1 MWCPKCR
8 NEYINGVTTCVDCGC
23 DLVEELPEEIDENE
37 PVAIGSL
44 AKEETA
50 AKLVSYLNRAG
61 LLSCAV
67 RPQPENEEGEIPA
80 YDIIVAGKE
89 LVYIHQLFDG
99 LTEDADDDENPD
111 LELLLPKFEEKYAE
125 IQDEEANKLLSD
137 LRTEASTVYV
147 NKKDIYSDF
156 KFSGISFIVFAVLGY
171 LFALLNGLGVLTI
184 FNTFSVVVLTI
195 VFTIF
200 MIIGISSIHKA
211 NTIKTLVSEEENV
224 LEDVEN
230 YIAEHFTDDYFASL
244 PSDESLSDEE
254 NFLMITDR
262 LKVELTEAFPLFSR
276 GYIDQLV
283 DDRYG
288 EYLDSKES
296 EEPEK
301 TSEDENVEE

>member
-44 AKEETA
+44 ASEETA
-50 AKLVSYLNRAG
+50 SKLVGYLNRAG

-99 LTEDADDDENPD
+99 LTEDADEEEPLD

-147 NKKDIYSDF
+147 NKKDTYSDF

-171 LFALLNGLGVLTI
+171 LFAFLNGLGVFTI
-184 FNTFSVVVLTI
+184 FNTFSVIVLTI
-195 VFTIF
+195 VFTVF

-211 NTIKTLVSEEENV
+211 NSIKTLVSEEENV

-262 LKVELTEAFPLFSR
+262 LKDELTEAFPLFSR

-283 DDRYG
+283 DERYG

-296 EEPEK
+296 ESKENADE
-301 TSEDENVEE
+301 EENVDE

>member
-111 LELLLPKFEEKYAE
+111 LELLLPE
-125 IQDEEANKLLSD
+125 IRRK
-137 LRTEASTVYV
+137 
-147 NKKDIYSDF
+147 IC
-156 KFSGISFIVFAVLGY
+156 
-171 LFALLNGLGVLTI
+171 
-184 FNTFSVVVLTI
+184 
-195 VFTIF
+195 
-200 MIIGISSIHKA
+200 
-211 NTIKTLVSEEENV
+211 
-224 LEDVEN
+224 
-230 YIAEHFTDDYFASL
+230 
-244 PSDESLSDEE
+244 
-254 NFLMITDR
+254 
-262 LKVELTEAFPLFSR
+262 
-276 GYIDQLV
+276 
-283 DDRYG
+283 
-288 EYLDSKES
+288 
-296 EEPEK
+296 
-301 TSEDENVEE
+301 

>member
-1 MWCPKCR
+1 M
-8 NEYINGVTTCVDCGC
+8 
-23 DLVEELPEEIDENE
+23 
-37 PVAIGSL
+37 
-44 AKEETA
+44 
-50 AKLVSYLNRAG
+50 
-61 LLSCAV
+61 
-67 RPQPENEEGEIPA
+67 
-80 YDIIVAGKE
+80 
-89 LVYIHQLFDG
+89 VYIHQLFDG

-147 NKKDIYSDF
+147 NKKDTYSDF

-184 FNTFSVVVLTI
+184 FNTI

-296 EEPEK
+296 E
-301 TSEDENVEE
+301 DENVEE

>member
-125 IQDEEANKLLSD
+125 IQDEEANKLL
-137 LRTEASTVYV
+137 LRPSYGSPVPFMSI
-147 NKKDIYSDF
+147 KKIPIRTLNSAE
-156 KFSGISFIVFAVLGY
+156 SVLSC
-171 LFALLNGLGVLTI
+171 LLSLVI
-184 FNTFSVVVLTI
+184 FLHS
-195 VFTIF
+195 
-200 MIIGISSIHKA
+200 
-211 NTIKTLVSEEENV
+211 
-224 LEDVEN
+224 
-230 YIAEHFTDDYFASL
+230 
-244 PSDESLSDEE
+244 
-254 NFLMITDR
+254 
-262 LKVELTEAFPLFSR
+262 
-276 GYIDQLV
+276 
-283 DDRYG
+283 
-288 EYLDSKES
+288 
-296 EEPEK
+296 
-301 TSEDENVEE
+301 

>member
-99 LTEDADDDENPD
+99 LTEDAEHDHED
-111 LELLLPKFEEKYAE
+111 LGDLAGCRMSNDN
-125 IQDEEANKLLSD
+125 ILSQLID
-137 LRTEASTVYV
+137 GSLQCQC
-147 NKKDIYSDF
+147 
-156 KFSGISFIVFAVLGY
+156 
-171 LFALLNGLGVLTI
+171 
-184 FNTFSVVVLTI
+184 
-195 VFTIF
+195 
-200 MIIGISSIHKA
+200 
-211 NTIKTLVSEEENV
+211 
-224 LEDVEN
+224 
-230 YIAEHFTDDYFASL
+230 TD
-244 PSDESLSDEE
+244 
-254 NFLMITDR
+254 
-262 LKVELTEAFPLFSR
+262 
-276 GYIDQLV
+276 IDQ
-283 DDRYG
+283 RAH
-288 EYLDSKES
+288 ES
-296 EEPEK
+296 HGK
-301 TSEDENVEE
+301 TGA

>member
-44 AKEETA
+44 ANEETA
-50 AKLVSYLNRAG
+50 SKLVGYLNRAG

-99 LTEDADDDENPD
+99 LSEDADDEEPLD
-111 LELLLPKFEEKYAE
+111 LELLLPRFEEKYAE

-147 NKKDIYSDF
+147 NKKDTYSDF
-156 KFSGISFIVFAVLGY
+156 KFSGISFIVFAVIGY
-171 LFALLNGLGVLTI
+171 LFALLNAFGVLTI
-184 FNTFSVVVLTI
+184 FNTFSVIVLTI

-211 NTIKTLVSEEENV
+211 HSIKTLVSEEENV
-224 LEDVEN
+224 LEEVEN
-230 YIAEHFTDDYFASL
+230 YIAEHFTDDYFSAL
-244 PSDESLSDEE
+244 PADESLSDEE

-262 LKVELTEAFPLFSR
+262 LKEELAGAFPLFSR

-283 DDRYG
+283 DERYG
-288 EYLDSKES
+288 EYLDSQENEI
-296 EEPEK
+296 EETDE
-301 TSEDENVEE
+301 EENVSE

>member
-44 AKEETA
+44 ANEETA
-50 AKLVSYLNRAG
+50 SKLVGYLNRAG

-99 LTEDADDDENPD
+99 LSEDADDEEPLD

-147 NKKDIYSDF
+147 NKKDTYSDF
-156 KFSGISFIVFAVLGY
+156 KFSGISFIVFAVIGY
-171 LFALLNGLGVLTI
+171 LFALLNAFGVLTI
-184 FNTFSVVVLTI
+184 FNTFSVIVLTI

-211 NTIKTLVSEEENV
+211 HSIKTLVSEEENV
-224 LEDVEN
+224 LEEVEN
-230 YIAEHFTDDYFASL
+230 YIAEHFTDDYFSAL
-244 PSDESLSDEE
+244 PADESLSDEE

-262 LKVELTEAFPLFSR
+262 LKEELAGVFPLFSR

-283 DDRYG
+283 DERYG
-288 EYLDSKES
+288 EYLDSQES
-296 EEPEK
+296 ETEEID
-301 TSEDENVEE
+301 EEENVSE

>member
-44 AKEETA
+44 ANEETA
-50 AKLVSYLNRAG
+50 SKLVGYLNRAG

-99 LTEDADDDENPD
+99 LSEDADDEEPLD

-147 NKKDIYSDF
+147 NKKDTYSDF
-156 KFSGISFIVFAVLGY
+156 KFSGISFIVFAVIGY
-171 LFALLNGLGVLTI
+171 LFALLNAFGVLTI
-184 FNTFSVVVLTI
+184 FNTFSVIVLTI

-211 NTIKTLVSEEENV
+211 HSIKTLVSEEENV
-224 LEDVEN
+224 LEEVEN
-230 YIAEHFTDDYFASL
+230 YIAEHFTDDYFSAL
-244 PSDESLSDEE
+244 PADESLSDEE

-262 LKVELTEAFPLFSR
+262 LKEELARVFPLFSR

-283 DDRYG
+283 DERYG
-288 EYLDSKES
+288 EYLDSQES
-296 EEPEK
+296 ETEEID
-301 TSEDENVEE
+301 EEENVSE

>member
-44 AKEETA
+44 ANEETA
-50 AKLVSYLNRAG
+50 SKLVGYLNRAG

-99 LTEDADDDENPD
+99 LTEDADEEEPLD

-125 IQDEEANKLLSD
+125 IQDEQANKLLSD

-147 NKKDIYSDF
+147 NKKDTYSDF

-184 FNTFSVVVLTI
+184 FNTFSVIVLTI
-195 VFTIF
+195 VFTVF

-211 NTIKTLVSEEENV
+211 NSIKTLVSEEENV

-244 PSDESLSDEE
+244 PSDESLSAEE

-262 LKVELTEAFPLFSR
+262 LKNELTEAFPLFSR

-283 DDRYG
+283 DERYG
-288 EYLDSKES
+288 EYLDSIES
-296 EEPEK
+296 EIEE
-301 TSEDENVEE
+301 TDEEENAEE

>member
-44 AKEETA
+44 ASEETA
-50 AKLVSYLNRAG
+50 SKLVGYLNRAG

-99 LTEDADDDENPD
+99 LTEDADEEDPLD

-147 NKKDIYSDF
+147 NKKDTYSDF

-171 LFALLNGLGVLTI
+171 LFALLNGLGVFTI
-184 FNTFSVVVLTI
+184 FNTFSVIVLTI
-195 VFTIF
+195 VFTVF

-211 NTIKTLVSEEENV
+211 NSIKTLVSEEENV

-283 DDRYG
+283 DERYG

-296 EEPEK
+296 EEPEEAD
-301 TSEDENVEE
+301 EDENVEE

>member
-1 MWCPKCR
+1 
-8 NEYINGVTTCVDCGC
+8 
-23 DLVEELPEEIDENE
+23 
-37 PVAIGSL
+37 
-44 AKEETA
+44 
-50 AKLVSYLNRAG
+50 
-61 LLSCAV
+61 
-67 RPQPENEEGEIPA
+67 
-80 YDIIVAGKE
+80 
-89 LVYIHQLFDG
+89 
-99 LTEDADDDENPD
+99 
-111 LELLLPKFEEKYAE
+111 
-125 IQDEEANKLLSD
+125 
-137 LRTEASTVYV
+137 
-147 NKKDIYSDF
+147 
-156 KFSGISFIVFAVLGY
+156 
-171 LFALLNGLGVLTI
+171 
-184 FNTFSVVVLTI
+184 
-195 VFTIF
+195 

-244 PSDESLSDEE
+244 PSDASLSDEE

-296 EEPEK
+296 EEPEE

>member
-23 DLVEELPEEIDENE
+23 DLVDELPEEIDENE

-111 LELLLPKFEEKYAE
+111 LELLLPKFEEIGLEKESVLLNSKKNMLKFRMRKQINFSPTFVRKPVPFMSIKKIPIRILNSAE
-125 IQDEEANKLLSD
+125 SVLSCLLS
-137 LRTEASTVYV
+137 LV
-147 NKKDIYSDF
+147 
-156 KFSGISFIVFAVLGY
+156 
-171 LFALLNGLGVLTI
+171 I
-184 FNTFSVVVLTI
+184 FLHS
-195 VFTIF
+195 
-200 MIIGISSIHKA
+200 
-211 NTIKTLVSEEENV
+211 
-224 LEDVEN
+224 
-230 YIAEHFTDDYFASL
+230 
-244 PSDESLSDEE
+244 
-254 NFLMITDR
+254 
-262 LKVELTEAFPLFSR
+262 
-276 GYIDQLV
+276 
-283 DDRYG
+283 
-288 EYLDSKES
+288 
-296 EEPEK
+296 
-301 TSEDENVEE
+301 

>member
-44 AKEETA
+44 ASEETA
-50 AKLVSYLNRAG
+50 SKLVGYLNRAG

-67 RPQPENEEGEIPA
+67 RPQPENEEG
-80 YDIIVAGKE
+80 
-89 LVYIHQLFDG
+89 
-99 LTEDADDDENPD
+99 
-111 LELLLPKFEEKYAE
+111 
-125 IQDEEANKLLSD
+125 NKLLSD

-147 NKKDIYSDF
+147 NKKDTYSDF

-171 LFALLNGLGVLTI
+171 LFALLNGLGVFTI
-184 FNTFSVVVLTI
+184 FNTFSVIVLTI
-195 VFTIF
+195 VFTVFI
-200 MIIGISSIHKA
+200 IIGISSIHKA
-211 NTIKTLVSEEENV
+211 NSIKTLVSEEENV

-244 PSDESLSDEE
+244 PSDESLSAEE

-262 LKVELTEAFPLFSR
+262 LKDELTEAFPLFSR

-283 DDRYG
+283 DERYG

-296 EEPEK
+296 EEPEE
-301 TSEDENVEE
+301 TSEYENVEE

>member
-44 AKEETA
+44 ANEETA
-50 AKLVSYLNRAG
+50 SKLVGYLNRAG

-99 LTEDADDDENPD
+99 LSEDADDEEPLD

-137 LRTEASTVYV
+137 LRTEASTIYV
-147 NKKDIYSDF
+147 NKKDTYSDF
-156 KFSGISFIVFAVLGY
+156 KFSGISFIVFAVIGY
-171 LFALLNGLGVLTI
+171 LFALLNAFGVLTI
-184 FNTFSVVVLTI
+184 FNTFSVIVLTI

-211 NTIKTLVSEEENV
+211 HSIKTLVSEEENV
-224 LEDVEN
+224 LEEVEN
-230 YIAEHFTDDYFASL
+230 YIAEHFTDDYFSAL
-244 PSDESLSDEE
+244 PADESLSDEE

-262 LKVELTEAFPLFSR
+262 LKEELAGVFPLFSR

-283 DDRYG
+283 DERYG
-288 EYLDSKES
+288 EYLDSQES
-296 EEPEK
+296 EIEE
-301 TSEDENVEE
+301 TDEEENVSE